1 MRQFGDPVTLTT
13 VEGKKITSLVI
24 GVRTEPATHIGTNGE
39 PLLSVAYFT
48 PGPTFGTA
56 DSVIVHD
63 VPHSSVEGIVGVGRW
78 DDYQMEAEPGK
89 VETEEA
95 HPEGWK
101 QQSA

>member
-1 MRQFGDPVTLTT
+1 MRQLGDPVTLTT

-24 GVRTEPATHIGTNGE
+24 GVRTEPATHIGANGE

-48 PGPTFGTA
+48 PGPNFGTA
-56 DSVIVHD
+56 DPVIVHD

-78 DDYQMEAEPGK
+78 EDIEAEHGK
-89 VETEEA
+89 AETEEA

-101 QQSA
+101 QSA